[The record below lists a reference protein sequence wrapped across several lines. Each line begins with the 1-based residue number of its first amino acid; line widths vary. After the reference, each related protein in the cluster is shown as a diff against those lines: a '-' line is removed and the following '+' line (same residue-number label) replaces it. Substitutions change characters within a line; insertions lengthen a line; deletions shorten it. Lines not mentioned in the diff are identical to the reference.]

1 MGIPIDLIRLRCSGK
16 ASCAGG
22 TQPHPPL
29 DAYPLLA
36 FVDSKVVTE
45 DGAASVEAIGLAVA
59 EMPDLAALADRFGT
73 SHHHIVQ
80 ALDYAIAADP
90 LTK

>member
-1 MGIPIDLIRLRCSGK
+1 MGIPIDLIRLRCAGK

-22 TQPHPPL
+22 EQPDPPL

-36 FVDSKVVTE
+36 FVDSQVITE

-73 SHHHIVQ
+73 THHHIAQ
-80 ALDYAIAADP
+80 ALEYALA
-90 LTK
+90 TKAG